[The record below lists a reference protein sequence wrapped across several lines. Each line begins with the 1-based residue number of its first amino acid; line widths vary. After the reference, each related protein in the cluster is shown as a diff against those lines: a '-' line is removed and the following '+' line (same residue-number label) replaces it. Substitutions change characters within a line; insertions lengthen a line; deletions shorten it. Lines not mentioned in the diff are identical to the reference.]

1 MGSKAEMAVIGAL
14 LLDGEAV
21 ENCGELRADQ
31 FSDQMLGRIF
41 QEFRR
46 GYDTGRKVTVVSLGQ
61 DISPSDKAGFAAL
74 LAECS
79 GEVVTSA
86 GIKTDAEAVRREWMA
101 RTAAACLSRELI
113 PATIEKTVGEII
125 TELEGLK
132 QGTELKPKTTRDLV
146 RAAAGH
152 YFTENHAEGLKT
164 GFPGLDEILGGLCG
178 GDLIVIG
185 ARPAVGK
192 SAFSTQLLTNFCE
205 AGKRAVYFNLEM
217 TDGQVYER
225 LLARYGEFSLQRIR
239 RAKAPQGNEMERF
252 GRANLKISSFDLLVF
267 SGSCTVSEIRRRS
280 RHLEADVIVIDYLQ
294 LIRTEERYASRAV
307 EVGAI
312 SKALKALAMD
322 LQVPVIVLSQL
333 NRLSEARET
342 KEPTMAELRESGD
355 VEQDASVVMLLWNLD
370 ENRVWKGL
378 KVDKNRQGVTGKVCL
393 AFDGEHMRFE
403 ENPHGFEVVAQRED
417 TRKKPEWR

>member
-1 MGSKAEMAVIGAL
+1 MSRAERAVIGAL
-14 LLDGEAV
+14 LIDGEAV
-21 ENCGELRADQ
+21 ERCGDLRADQ
-31 FSDQMLGRIF
+31 FADPLLGRIF
-41 QEFRR
+41 REFQR
-46 GYDTGRKVTVVSLGQ
+46 GADTGRIVTAVSLEQ
-61 DISPSDKAGFAAL
+61 DIAPSDKEGFAQL

-79 GEVVTSA
+79 AQVVTSA
-86 GIKTDAEAVRREWMA
+86 GIRTDAEAVRREWMC
-101 RTAAACLSRELI
+101 RTAAASLSRDLI
-113 PATIEKTVGEII
+113 PATVEKDIGEIL

-132 QGTELKPKTTRDLV
+132 QGTEAKPKTTRDLV

-152 YFTENHAEGLKT
+152 YFTESHEEGLKT
-164 GFPGLDEILGGLCG
+164 GFTELDNILGGLCG
-178 GDLIVIG
+178 GDLVVIG

-192 SAFSTQLLTNFCE
+192 SAFSTQLLTNICE
-205 AGKRAVYFNLEM
+205 LGKRAVYFNLEM

-225 LLARYGEFSLQRIR
+225 LLSRYGGFSLQRIR
-239 RAKAPQGNEMERF
+239 RAKAFQGNEMTRYSN
-252 GRANLKISSFDLLVF
+252 ANNQIGKLDLLTF
-267 SGSCTVSEIRRRS
+267 SGSRTLSEIRRLS
-280 RHLEADVIVIDYLQ
+280 RHLGADVIVVDYLQ

-342 KEPTMAELRESGD
+342 REPAMAELRESGD

-370 ENRVWKGL
+370 ENRIWKGL
-378 KVDKNRQGVTGKVCL
+378 KVDKNRQGLTGKICL

-403 ENPHGFEVVAQRED
+403 ENPHGFEAVEKTKRLQEPIW
-417 TRKKPEWR
+417 KK